1 MAGAGNLLLCT
12 LLIPPVALFLGVAFL
27 GERLEPQALAGFAL
41 IAAGLAIID
50 GRALRLFRGR
60 TA

>member
-12 LLIPPVALFLGVAFL
+12 LLIPPVALFLGVAIL

-41 IAAGLAIID
+41 IAAGLAIMD